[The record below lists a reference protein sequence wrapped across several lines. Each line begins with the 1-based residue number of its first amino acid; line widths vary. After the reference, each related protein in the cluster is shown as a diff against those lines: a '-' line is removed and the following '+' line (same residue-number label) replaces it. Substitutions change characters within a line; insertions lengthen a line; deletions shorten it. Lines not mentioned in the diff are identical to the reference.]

1 MLFIIRYKM
10 INYLSNYLNNLYV
23 YFFKQETQIDF
34 IERLNKNG
42 CYCYLTGNSL
52 TSLILNDNKIYDKDI
67 YVENMNIFELY
78 SILNNYGF
86 VYYYGGKNINNL
98 RLILHPFNSNVKYE
112 FTNNYDYGS
121 TFNSLRYK
129 INNLNDTNVL
139 NINKIVESD
148 IFKLYDIRNKVW
160 KNVNELEYFSS
171 LENIMRCFSLSSRF
185 NLNITDKTLLNIKNS
200 IDKGFK
206 NSNYT
211 IIFNEF
217 HKITLGENCV
227 KYLKHLHSCGILKL
241 LNMNYDNFDDVLKII
256 KNKYHLTIGSEE
268 VMLILLAYMNVVDI
282 EKWAD
287 DIMLYSASC
296 FNNSYKETIL
306 KIKYYKEFKNIKNRI
321 DMLLFINKLNDNNF
335 YNRGIN
341 FNCMSVSIIPSF
353 LDFCLTI
360 DITELNSDMY
370 YLILNECSQ
379 YPLSINELS
388 IKGDDLVG
396 IGINIFEINNT
407 KKKLLNLIYNDEIS
421 NTKSLLIKYIDEN
434 DEIFLKNYKTE

>member
-1 MLFIIRYKM
+1 M

-23 YFFKQETQIDF
+23 YFFKQERRQIDF
-34 IERLNKNG
+34 IERLNKSG
-42 CYCYLTGNSL
+42 CCCYLTGNSL
-52 TSLILNDNKIYDKDI
+52 TSLILNDNQIYDKDI
-67 YVENMNIFELY
+67 YVENMNIFEVY

-129 INNLNDTNVL
+129 INNLNDIDVL

-171 LENIMRCFSLSSRF
+171 LENIMRCFTLSSRF
-185 NLNITDKTLLNIKNS
+185 DLNITDKTLLNIKNC

-206 NSNYT
+206 NINYT

-217 HKITLGENCV
+217 HKITLGKNCV
-227 KYLKHLHSCGILKL
+227 KYLKQLHNCGVFKL

-256 KNKYHLTIGSEE
+256 KNKYHLTIDSEDI
-268 VMLILLAYMNVVDI
+268 MLILLAYVNVVDI

-287 DIMLYSASC
+287 DIMLYSASYY
-296 FNNSYKETIL
+296 NNSYKETIL
-306 KIKYYKEFKNIKNRI
+306 KIKYYKEFKNIKNRM

-335 YNRGIN
+335 YNRCIN
-341 FNCMSVSIIPSF
+341 FNCMNVSIIPSF
-353 LDFCLTI
+353 LDFCSTVDI
-360 DITELNSDMY
+360 DELNSDMY

-421 NTKSLLIKYIDEN
+421 NTKTLLIKYIDEN